1 MGGVSAKGGV
11 DATLMYTSEKVKDIN
26 DRISIYSNKLE
37 IGATLGLGFSLNVS
51 VPSVKIKLW

>member
-1 MGGVSAKGGV
+1 
-11 DATLMYTSEKVKDIN
+11 MYTSEKVKDIN